1 MSYSDKISTGEELIQ
16 INLNTSNEL
25 KKQENIIKDPNKPNP
40 IKNILLIS
48 VPRLTVKQLTD
59 EFKSTVSLGTQSKPA
74 DKSHYEIYP
83 PLGLLYLSSMFKE
96 KKNVDVQVFDMHL
109 HCIQMLQNNTR
120 VDWEKIIDDA
130 IKKYKPDLVGLS
142 SMFGAS
148 FEGTRFVGETIKKH
162 YKDIIVVCGG
172 VHMTGLANNN
182 DENLKFADFI
192 CLNESEYH
200 FLWLVEYLN
209 NEKDTLTGV
218 VVHNKTLLRN
228 EADLI
233 PGSHVVQDLDTLPI
247 PDFGAVDLKNYYKYG
262 ILSGAQTIDYDT
274 PLATMQTVRGCI
286 ARCSFCA
293 VRSFNGLGVRMHSS
307 RRVLEEIDLL
317 YNKFGIRHVDFVDDD
332 FTYDRQRVME
342 ITDGIIDRDYNFTW
356 SIGNGVR
363 LGSLDEEMLKNMEKS
378 GCTYLSFGI
387 ESGDDEIL
395 RQMKKPLTLEILKE
409 KVKLLDIC
417 PKIYYRANF
426 ITGYPGETKEQL
438 QKTMDVAEKYPWDW
452 NLFSICKPLPDT
464 DLWNE
469 LLENNADFEGVG
481 NNTDQDYNYSSYE
494 GKVFNDAGDE
504 YIFNTSYDFNLKS
517 NFKNNKNLNGRNVVR
532 AVKDFER
539 IVAKVENHAFA
550 WNCLAIGYKKLKQ
563 YEKSEYALKK
573 TMEIV
578 SESSFW
584 REKFVIHQ
592 FLIDDPSCTLPISNL
607 TA

>member
-1 MSYSDKISTGEELIQ
+1 MSCSNEIVTGEELIQ
-16 INLNTSNEL
+16 IKPNVAQQL
-25 KKQENIIKDPNKPNP
+25 KKEKRLVEDSSKPNP
-40 IKNILLIS
+40 IKTILLINI
-48 VPRLTVKQLTD
+48 PRLTIKQLND
-59 EFKSTVSLGTQSKPA
+59 EFQTTVGLGTRSKPTA
-74 DKSHYEIYP
+74 KTHYEIYP
-83 PLGLLYLSSMFKE
+83 PIGLLYLSAMFKE
-96 KKNVDVQVFDMHL
+96 KNNVDLQVFDMHL
-109 HCIQMLQNNTR
+109 HCIQMLQKNEI
-120 VDWEKIIDDA
+120 VDWNKIVDDA
-130 IKKYKPDLVGLS
+130 IKKYKPDLVGIS

-148 FEGTRFVGETIKKH
+148 FEGTKFVGETIKKH

-218 VVHNKTLLRN
+218 VVNNKTLLRN

-342 ITDGIIDRDYNFTW
+342 ITDAIINRDYNFTW

-395 RQMKKPLTLEILKE
+395 RQMKKPLTLEILRD

-452 NLFSICKPLPDT
+452 SLFSICKPLPDT

-494 GKVFNDAGDE
+494 GKVFNDAGNE

-517 NFKNNKNLNGRNVVR
+517 NFRNNKNLKGRNVLR
-532 AVKDFER
+532 AIKDFER
-539 IVAKVENHAFA
+539 IVAKVNNHAFA
-550 WNCLAIGYKKLKQ
+550 WNCLAIGYRKLKQ

-584 REKFVIHQ
+584 SEKFVKHQ

>member
-1 MSYSDKISTGEELIQ
+1 MSCSNKIVTGEELIQ
-16 INLNTSNEL
+16 IKPNVAQQL
-25 KKQENIIKDPNKPNP
+25 KKEKRLVEDSSKPNP
-40 IKNILLIS
+40 IKNILLINI
-48 VPRLTVKQLTD
+48 PRMTIKQLND
-59 EFKSTVSLGTQSKPA
+59 EFQSTVGFGTQSKPTA
-74 DKSHYEIYP
+74 KTHYEVYP
-83 PLGLLYLSSMFKE
+83 PIGLLYLSSMFKE
-96 KKNVDVQVFDMHL
+96 KNNVDLQGFDMHL
-109 HCIQMLQNNTR
+109 NCIQMLQKNEI
-120 VDWEKIIDDA
+120 VDWNKIVDDA
-130 IKKYKPDLVGLS
+130 IKKYKPDLVGIS

-148 FEGTRFVGETIKKH
+148 FEGTKFVGETIKKH

-218 VVHNKTLLRN
+218 VVNNKTLLRN

-247 PDFGAVDLKNYYKYG
+247 PDFGSVDLKNYYKYG

-307 RRVLEEIDLL
+307 KRVLEEIDLL

-563 YEKSEYALKK
+563 YEKSGHALEI
-573 TMEIV
+573 TMEFIKKN
-578 SESSFW
+578 SFW
-584 REKFVIHQ
+584 RKKFIEHE
-592 FLIDDPSCTLPISNL
+592 FLIDDTSCTLPISK
-607 TA
+607 